1 MTTRVTDES
10 STAAAPLTSEGEDSV
25 YQLKWIEWNG
35 AFTAIVT
42 QNHNGPCPLLAL
54 CNVLLLRQTL
64 SLAYGSTVTTSSQLV
79 HKLGALL
86 LEGAP
91 KDLPEW
97 ERCNYEQNIQ
107 DAMAVFPKLQTGLDI
122 NVVFNNVTSFEFT
135 SEMGVFDLLG
145 VQLYHGWLPDPQD
158 MPTYDLVHGLSY
170 NHLVEKSIMGSGTG
184 DPQEV
189 QNALVREHFL
199 QSSGSQLT
207 YHGLCELNASVSE
220 GEIVVFFRN
229 NHFST
234 MMKRQGRLLLLV
246 TDHGFVN
253 EQEYV
258 WQCLQ
263 DIDGDGDFLDSRFA
277 WSKHSQTQAQ
287 RAKHSS
293 SPPSSPSPPQPPSLA
308 SPMADEHAPDYHLAL
323 RLQQEEQHRA
333 VQDQALAVR
342 LQKEEVKRERER
354 EMAEDKSDHS
364 ECLLL

>member
-1 MTTRVTDES
+1 MTTSVTDEP
-10 STAAAPLTSEGEDSV
+10 TADPAPVTSEDSV

-35 AFTAIVT
+35 AFAPIVT
-42 QNHNGPCPLLAL
+42 QNRNGPCPLLAL
-54 CNVLLLRQTL
+54 CNALLLRQMILL
-64 SLAYGSTVTTSSQLV
+64 SYGSTVTTSSQLI

-86 LEGAP
+86 LEGVP
-91 KDLPEW
+91 KDLPEG
-97 ERCNYEQNIQ
+97 ERSNYEQNIQ

-122 NVVFNNVTSFEFT
+122 NVVFNTVTSFEFT

-158 MPTYDLVHGLSY
+158 TPTHDLVHGLSY
-170 NHLVEKSIMGSGTG
+170 NQLVEKSIVGSGSG

-189 QNALVREHFL
+189 QNALLREQFL

-207 YHGLCELNASVSE
+207 YHGLCELNTCVPE
-220 GEIVVFFRN
+220 GEIAVFFRN

-234 MMKRQGRLLLLV
+234 LMKRQGRLLLLV

-258 WQCLQ
+258 WQFLQ
-263 DIDGDGDFLDSRFA
+263 DIDGDGDFLDARFKR
-277 WSKHSQTQAQ
+277 SKHSRTQTAENQ
-287 RAKHSS
+287 SS
-293 SPPSSPSPPQPPSLA
+293 LSSPSPTPPSLT
-308 SPMADEHAPDYHLAL
+308 SPMADDRVQDYQLAL

-333 VQDQALAVR
+333 IQARDQALAMR
-342 LQKEEVKRERER
+342 LQKQEVKRERER
-354 EMAEDKSDHS
+354 EMAEDKSDRG